1 MGKKT
6 IVVVIAGASG
16 SGKSSLARKLKQ
28 QLESTRSVSLL
39 SEDAYY
45 RQQSGLTFS
54 QREETNYDHPDSIDE
69 ALLVK
74 QLLEIKAGRSAD
86 VPVYDYSQHDRSE
99 QTVVLEPCDL
109 LVVEG
114 ILLLHRASVRAIAD
128 LSVFVDVPEEVC
140 LERRIARD
148 IEERGRTRDSVL
160 GQYKKAVAPMF
171 SKFVAPSMK
180 HADLIVQNG
189 PGQNDALEKML
200 RGLDL
205 ATEDLLRDETS

>member
-1 MGKKT
+1 MVKKT

-28 QLESTRSVSLL
+28 RLESTRSVSLL

-45 RQQSGLTFS
+45 RQQSGLTCS
-54 QREETNYDHPDSIDE
+54 QREATNYDHPDSIDE

-74 QLLEIKAGRSAD
+74 QLSEIKAGRSVD

-114 ILLLHRASVRAIAD
+114 ILLLHRASVRAIAN
-128 LSVFVDVPEEVC
+128 LSVFVDVPEKIC

-148 IEERGRTRDSVL
+148 IAQRGRTRDSVL
-160 GQYKKAVAPMF
+160 GQYRKTVAPMF
-171 SKFVAPSMK
+171 KQFVAPSMK

-189 PGQNDALEKML
+189 PGQNDALEKIL
-200 RGLDL
+200 QGLDFR
-205 ATEDLLRDETS
+205 TKKLLPDETS